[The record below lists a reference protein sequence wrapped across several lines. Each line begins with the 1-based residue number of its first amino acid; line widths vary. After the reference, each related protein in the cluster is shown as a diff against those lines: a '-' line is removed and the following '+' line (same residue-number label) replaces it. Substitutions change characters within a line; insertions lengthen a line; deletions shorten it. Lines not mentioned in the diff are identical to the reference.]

1 MASTI
6 IEGVKVSKHFGGL
19 AAVNNFDFRVEEKE
33 IIGLI
38 GPNGAGKTTLFN
50 VISGVYKPD
59 SGSIKFLGEEI
70 VGLKIED
77 ICERGIARTF
87 QIVRPFPKLTVLQN
101 VLVGSVAGGKMN
113 MQMGEEKALEILEF
127 VGLRKKKDILAKNLT
142 VPDRKLTE
150 LARALATKP
159 KLLLVDEVVS
169 GLNPSEV
176 REFIGLIQRI
186 REKGIT
192 IMWVEHVMHAVM
204 NASDR
209 IIVMHYGEKLAE
221 GTPKE
226 ISMDKKVI
234 EAYLGKEYTLA

>member
-1 MASTI
+1 
-6 IEGVKVSKHFGGL
+6 
-19 AAVNNFDFRVEEKE
+19 
-33 IIGLI
+33 
-38 GPNGAGKTTLFN
+38 
-50 VISGVYKPD
+50 
-59 SGSIKFLGEEI
+59 
-70 VGLKIED
+70 
-77 ICERGIARTF
+77 
-87 QIVRPFPKLTVLQN
+87 
-101 VLVGSVAGGKMN
+101 
-113 MQMGEEKALEILEF
+113 
-127 VGLRKKKDILAKNLT
+127 
-142 VPDRKLTE
+142 
-150 LARALATKP
+150 
-159 KLLLVDEVVS
+159 VDEVVS